1 MYKLII
7 SIIKCIILVV
17 NPIKTSLVH
26 SFVIEGFSLTEPW
39 QPVTS
44 WCEVVAPYPVIH
56 PKVRQAAGN
65 GVV

>member
-17 NPIKTSLVH
+17 NPIKSSLVH
-26 SFVIEGFSLTEPW
+26 SFVIEGFSVTKPW

-44 WCEVVAPYPVIH
+44 WCAVVAPISCDPS
-56 PKVRQAAGN
+56 
-65 GVV
+65 